1 MKKFAIVLFI
11 GVLLGGVM
19 ALSLWFGTPHQAPA
33 WLAAT
38 DRELAQVD

>member
-1 MKKFAIVLFI
+1 MNKFTMVLFI
-11 GVLLGGVM
+11 GLLLAGVL
-19 ALSLWFGTPHQAPA
+19 ALSLWFGTPHQEPA